1 MSTEKDND
9 NLAIRDWIAKF
20 EELCSSDELSI
31 DKLRTM
37 MKEAPPYYNFDV
49 EITILEGSSCIHRV
63 CLNKKVT
70 LEIVEYLVDLHES
83 GLHDDS
89 ISSSLSASS
98 YPLHLACYNKD
109 CPNDVLELLI
119 AKCGPKDY
127 FLTHICYMNIDWGKT
142 GIDRDAY
149 GGTPLHYYLS
159 RTSNVDLGIV
169 KRLVANPE
177 MLLFHDGESL
187 CTPFHILMYNKNIGE
202 LFDVVKYL
210 VETNPSS
217 LKAKDEAGYT
227 PLHIACVNEHITTR
241 IFKLLLE
248 AWPDSVHQRDF
259 LNQLPIHCLCGDNP
273 ENETQMMDDKVA
285 IDILQLL
292 LEANPESVSDTVYDG
307 ELPLHVAATNKSPAF
322 CKILVDAYSESVKQ
336 PNTHGNALPFQYACI
351 SGRPDTVEYLFGLY
365 PESLHIRNNDGLL
378 PIHEAVNSPG
388 ENTAEIVKF
397 LLLQDPDCLSRPVA
411 RGDDDDFASDYDGC
425 LPLHLVWL
433 SQDDESNLLWDKSN
447 VTELLFD
454 LYPEAILIQNEQ
466 EQLPIDILRENLD
479 EPPIDSDNYRQRIQD
494 LIRFLQVQ
502 MIYARQAQ
510 DENYMR
516 TPDRDGSLPLH
527 NALFGKAPL
536 GSIKLL
542 VRGNPDAVRVP
553 DGIGMRPLDIASEVS
568 TVGVIKHLAELAP
581 DLLNACDM
589 NKNYLLHHACRGGNY
604 KVIQHLLKTPMSSAS
619 VSERNDVSML
629 PIHLFCEFVKGRWCE
644 GETLEYTETIWRL
657 LTAYPETVLNW

>member
-9 NLAIRDWIAKF
+9 NLAIRNWIAKF

-37 MKEAPPYYNFDV
+37 SKEAPPYYNFDA

-89 ISSSLSASS
+89 IRSSLSASS
-98 YPLHLACYNKD
+98 YPLHLACFNKD
-109 CPNDVLELLI
+109 CPSDVLELLI

-127 FLTHICYMNIDWGKT
+127 FLNHMVFMNIDWGKT
-142 GIDRDAY
+142 GLNCNEY

-159 RTSNVDLGIV
+159 RASNVDLNIV
-169 KRLVANPE
+169 KQLVAKPE
-177 MLLFHDGESL
+177 ALLSADSYTK
-187 CTPFHILMYNKNIGE
+187 CTPIHILMCNENIVDMY
-202 LFDVVKYL
+202 DVVKYL

-227 PLHIACVNEHITTR
+227 PLHIACLNEHITTR
-241 IFKLLLE
+241 IVKLLLE
-248 AWPDSVHQRDF
+248 AWPNSVHQRDSGDH
-259 LNQLPIHCLCGDNP
+259 LPITCLCGNYA
-273 ENETQMMDDKVA
+273 ENETQMDDKVA

-292 LEANPESVSDTVYDG
+292 LEAYPDSVSQVDDDG

-322 CKILVDAYSESVKQ
+322 CKLLVDAYPESVKTGGVV
-336 PNTHGNALPFQYACI
+336 NCLPLHCACNN
-351 SGRPDTVEYLFGLY
+351 GRIDAVEYLFGLY
-365 PESLHIRNNDGLL
+365 PESLHIRNNDSLL
-378 PIHEAVNSPG
+378 PIHVAVNNPG

-433 SQDDESNLLWDKSN
+433 SQDDESYLFWDKSN

-466 EQLPIDILRENLD
+466 GQLPIDILRENLD
-479 EPPIDSDNYRQRIQD
+479 RQRLQD
-494 LIRFLQVQ
+494 LVRFLQVQ

-516 TPDRDGSLPLH
+516 TPDSNGSLPLH

-589 NKNYLLHHACRGGNY
+589 NKNYLLHHACRGGNCE
-604 KVIQHLLKTPMSSAS
+604 VIEYLLERPMSSAS
-619 VSERNDVSML
+619 VSERNDVGML
-629 PIHLFCEFVKGRWCE
+629 PIHLFCEFVKGRGCE